1 MLGRLLPLLN
11 LGLIL
16 VVVLACTGWVLFLGF
31 IVGAGVKSASQ
42 PSTGQHIM
50 VTPTALPA
58 STASGNP
65 TPLTSPIVTMTAQ
78 DTSFAFTP
86 SQLTIRVGSTV
97 TWKNP
102 STAPHTVVGF
112 GVDSGLIM
120 PAQTFTHTFT
130 EPGDDSYVCTLHPG
144 MVGAI
149 TVVS

>member
-1 MLGRLLPLLN
+1 MLGRLVPLLN

-16 VVVLACTGWVLFLGF
+16 VAVLACTGWHLLLGF
-31 IVGAGVKSASQ
+31 AVGAGVKSASQ
-42 PSTGQHIM
+42 PSTTQQAI

-65 TPLTSPIVTMTAQ
+65 TPLTSPVVTMTAQ
-78 DTSFAFTP
+78 ETSFAFTP
-86 SQLTIRVGSTV
+86 SHLTIHVGSIV

-112 GVDSGLIM
+112 GVDSGLVM

-130 EPGDDSYVCTLHPG
+130 QTGDYSYVCTLHPG